1 MAITQQAQ
9 GVFDVT
15 STNENATLIDFNLEP
30 FVEKNKGKIRSI
42 SICNQDGSSAAVVS
56 LILRDSSGST
66 NDIYIIKSVSIP
78 TGVTLVLD
86 DHVSFD
92 NKVYVLKLTNS
103 GGAPLS
109 IIIR

>member
-1 MAITQQAQ
+1 MAIVEQAD
-9 GVFDVT
+9 GVFDIT
-15 STNENATLIDFNLEP
+15 GTQSAATLMDFNLES
-30 FVEKNKGKIRSI
+30 FVSKQKGKIRSI
-42 SICNQDGSSAAVVS
+42 SICNQDGSNAAVVS

-78 TGVTLVLD
+78 VGVTLVLD
-86 DHVSFD
+86 GDVSFN
-92 NKVYVLKLTNS
+92 NKYYSLLLTNS